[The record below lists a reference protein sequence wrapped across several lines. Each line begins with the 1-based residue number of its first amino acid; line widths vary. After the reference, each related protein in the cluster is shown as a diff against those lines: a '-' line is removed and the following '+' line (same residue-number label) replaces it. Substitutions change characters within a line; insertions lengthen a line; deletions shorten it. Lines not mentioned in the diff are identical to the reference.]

1 MAMITVEIKHNPA
14 LSKHMS
20 DMCFDENEFTDECC
34 SLRNVERTQ
43 PKHDVELSLLTM
55 PESDYLP
62 NSEACLS
69 GERGW
74 WALWWSLWRV
84 TD

>member
-1 MAMITVEIKHNPA
+1 MITVEIKHNPA

-43 PKHDVELSLLTM
+43 PKHKHDEN
-55 PESDYLP
+55 YR
-62 NSEACLS
+62 C
-69 GERGW
+69 
-74 WALWWSLWRV
+74 
-84 TD
+84 